1 MKVLHIYPKAD
12 ELIRRHVVL
21 LAEGMRQSADVRMAD
36 SSAAFRNILQE
47 QQPDIVH
54 CHGCMQYAAARAAQ
68 MARRRGARV
77 VVSLHGQLEPWVI
90 SQQPVQDKLRRT
102 LLWQRSY
109 IERAYTVIT
118 LGKLELTNFLA
129 LGWNRRVEEIHN
141 AVTTNTITT
150 AEMCARTFAVYQK
163 VLDSNT
169 LEALD
174 DLNLDALSTII
185 KAGITGDKRWCNS
198 LEAVQYPQNLDW
210 RRLLVYAEHE
220 NIRNYVDYGISILG
234 LNVPAIET
242 SRIAA
247 YFPDHY
253 EEPKPI
259 REKVGEYKGKETDY
273 LVRIIHQIRQQPLLL
288 HLIELTRELYRD
300 TVDDDQLAERLE
312 EKKLTAF
319 TRSLMQVLS
328 EQTGLDEGYMPLP
341 PIDNKLTRQIR
352 QQLTN
357 HLKI

>member
-21 LAEGMRQSADVRMAD
+21 LAEGMRQSADVRLAD
-36 SSAAFRNILQE
+36 SSAAFRSILQE

-90 SQQPVQDKLRRT
+90 SQQPVQDKLRRS
-102 LLWQRSY
+102 LLWQRAY

-118 LGKLELTNFLA
+118 LGKLERTNFLA

-210 RRLLVYAEHE
+210 RRLLVYAEHG
-220 NIRNYVDYGISILG
+220 NIRNYVDYGINVLG
-234 LNVPAIET
+234 LPTPAIDTEH
-242 SRIAA
+242 IEA
-247 YFPDHY
+247 YFPDSY
-253 EEPKPI
+253 TRPQPLKDI
-259 REKVGEYKGKETDY
+259 IGDYQGNETDY
-273 LVRIIHQIRQQPLLL
+273 LLRMIRQLQRQPLLL
-288 HLIELTRELYRD
+288 HMIELTRELMRD
-300 TVDDDQLAERLE
+300 TVNDELLAEALE

-319 TRSLMQVLS
+319 AGSLIQVLS
-328 EQTGLDEGYMPLP
+328 EQTELDEGYMPLDP
-341 PIDNKLTRQIR
+341 VDNRLTERIR
-352 QQLTN
+352 KQLTN